1 MPDIPEAV
9 TIAPF
14 LVAALIFLLQN
25 KIVVTPAQLEKKHR
39 EILEDVSDR
48 FVTKDTYNDLRC
60 DFTYIKEKIDKIYE
74 MMRVS

>member
-1 MPDIPEAV
+1 MPEIPQAV

-74 MMRVS
+74 MMRLS